1 MESPRMIVLRCI
13 LMCAWTRLM
22 ACFTNVRSFIF
33 IDDAYVDA
41 ELRHILE
48 LVAAVKATELFDEVS
63 GQA

>member
-1 MESPRMIVLRCI
+1 
-13 LMCAWTRLM
+13 M